1 MRHSLLL
8 FVLLLSLLTGCSFS
22 EKSAELVKSDVTEV
36 NTLDEVSLEVLND
49 TLTPSGLTLHLI
61 NSAEHSV
68 GYNGS
73 FSLERKI
80 EGDWYVV
87 NDVVGGRFAFTDE
100 GLGTDKNSC
109 TDMAIDWRG
118 IYGELDAGDYRIL
131 FNVNNELEN
140 YTLATEFQIP
150 K

>member
-8 FVLLLSLLTGCSFS
+8 FVLLSLLTGCSFYVPPT
-22 EKSAELVKSDVTEV
+22 KQVKSDVTEV

-61 NSAEHSV
+61 NGAEHSV

-118 IYGELDAGDYRIL
+118 IHGELNAGDYRVL
-131 FNVNNELEN
+131 FDVSNELES
-140 YTLATEFQIP
+140 YTLATEFKIAN
-150 K
+150 